1 MPLDPVS
8 RRLLSQARIGIL
20 AINTGSRSSPLVNPA
35 VFELAGDSLWMTT
48 SRHAA
53 KVSLARRDPRAA
65 FLVDAG
71 ERAVH
76 VDGNLEVYDLRSIA
90 GSIQAAFDAP
100 SFIRGMA
107 GYSLKNAPFIGGY
120 LFDIASVP
128 RQWWPQN
135 RIVMRLRV
143 RNAVALQL
151 TPIPALRSSRVAGAP
166 ADVQSAVGRN
176 PIAYACW
183 ADGGMP
189 QLSPCVWVA
198 DHSDGLLW
206 LPSGLDRQVRAG
218 TPAALVV
225 EKHHRFRA
233 TQMIGVCLRGRI
245 RPDHGAER
253 LIAARYGGDLGDGLA
268 YRLEG
273 ARNSWWRGF
282 QVSTTRLAREAPTGQ
297 T

>member
-1 MPLDPVS
+1 MTLDSSS
-8 RRLLSQARIGIL
+8 RRLLGEARIGIL
-20 AINTGSRSSPLVNPA
+20 AVNTGRRSTPLVNPA

-53 KVSLARRDPRAA
+53 KVTLARRDPRAA
-65 FLVDAG
+65 FMVDSG
-71 ERAVH
+71 GRAVH
-76 VDGNLEVYDLRSIA
+76 VDGSLEVYDLRSVS
-90 GSIQAAFDAP
+90 GSIQAALDAP

-120 LFDIASVP
+120 LLDITAVP

-143 RNAVALQL
+143 RNSTVLQM
-151 TPIPALRSSRVAGAP
+151 TPIPALRSSRLPGAP

-176 PIAYACW
+176 PLAYACW
-183 ADGGMP
+183 AEDGVP

-198 DHSDGLLW
+198 DGPDGLLW
-206 LPSGLDRQVRAG
+206 LPAGLDRKVKAG

-233 TQMIGVCLRGRI
+233 TQMVGVCLRGPVRSD
-245 RPDHGAER
+245 PGAAG
-253 LIAARYGGDLGDGLA
+253 LIAARYGGELGEGAA
-268 YRLEG
+268 YRLET

-282 QVSTTRLAREAPTGQ
+282 QVSTTRIEREADAR
-297 T
+297 

>member
-1 MPLDPVS
+1 MVIDALS
-8 RRLLSQARIGIL
+8 RRLLTRARIGVL
-20 AINTGSRSSPLVNPA
+20 AINTGSRSTPLVNPA

-53 KVSLARRDPRAA
+53 KVTLARRDPRAA

-76 VDGNLEVYDLRSIA
+76 LGGSIEVYDLRSLS

-120 LFDIASVP
+120 LMDIVSVP

-135 RIVMRLRV
+135 RIVLRFRV
-143 RNAVALQL
+143 RESLALEL
-151 TPIPALRSSRVAGAP
+151 TPIPATRSSRVAGAP

-183 ADGGMP
+183 ADGGIP
-189 QLSPCVWVA
+189 HLSPCVWVA
-198 DHSDGLLW
+198 DGPDGLFW
-206 LPSGLDRQVRAG
+206 LPAGLQRKAPSGVLG
-218 TPAALVV
+218 ALVI

-233 TQMIGVCLRGRI
+233 TQMVGVCLRGRI
-245 RPDHGAER
+245 RPDRGAEK
-253 LIAARYGGDLGDGLA
+253 LIAARYGGGLGEGSA
-268 YRLEG
+268 YRLE
-273 ARNSWWRGF
+273 AVRDSWWRGF
-282 QVSTTRLAREAPTGQ
+282 QVSTVRVEREVPAR
-297 T
+297 